1 MSSSSSSAG
10 QPWLFRGVARRLDGS
25 VATVGEV
32 PTAVIEVEED
42 VFHDVPSEAVAAT
55 ALDVEKM
62 QTVAAS
68 WLEDQQID
76 RNLHEDI
83 DTFIVNATIALTGG
97 NYKLCSAAG
106 EISSD
111 WNRLNRHIQAAR
123 DADASQLQIEA
134 FEKMLLE
141 DSEES
146 TDGAVDDD
154 TEKIDKDDIKSGGLE
169 VKQEEGNG
177 IKRRRITKKT
187 SGSAK
192 IAEE

>member
-25 VATVGEV
+25 VATEALC
-32 PTAVIEVEED
+32 PSPLIDVEED

-76 RNLHEDI
+76 RSLHEDI
-83 DTFIVNATIALTGG
+83 DTFLMNATIALTGG
-97 NYKLCSAAG
+97 NYNLCAAAG

-111 WNRLNRHIQAAR
+111 RNRLNCHIQAAR

-141 DSEES
+141 DDEES
-146 TDGAVDDD
+146 TDGDVDDD
-154 TEKIDKDDIKSGGLE
+154 IDKIDKDDIKSGGLD
-169 VKQEEGNG
+169 VKQEGA
-177 IKRRRITKKT
+177 T
-187 SGSAK
+187 A
-192 IAEE
+192 